1 MADPDGKP
9 QRAAGVPRWLPAV
22 LRSVLIGGYPLVVY
36 LGMTRWSPRT
46 LALVLAVA
54 LLPGLVLR
62 LREARREDVWPVL
75 RVPLSLLGLFAAAA
89 VASEPRLFMALP
101 VLVNLGLLANF
112 AASLRGPVSLVER
125 FARLQEPEL
134 PPGGPAYCR
143 KVTVVWCGFFV
154 ANAAVSAGLAVWAP
168 VAWWTLYTGLLA
180 YLLIGV
186 MFTVEYV
193 VRKATFRRF
202 GDALPDRLLRRLL
215 RA

>member
-1 MADPDGKP
+1 MADPDGMP
-9 QRAAGVPRWLPAV
+9 RRAAGAPRWLPAV
-22 LRSVLIGGYPLVVY
+22 VRSVVIGGYPLVVY

-46 LALVLAVA
+46 LALVLAAA
-54 LLPGLVLR
+54 LLPGLLLR
-62 LREARREDVWPVL
+62 LREARREDLWPVL
-75 RVPLSLLGLFAAAA
+75 RVPLSLAGLFAAAA
-89 VASEPRLFMALP
+89 LSGEGRLFLALP

-143 KVTVVWCGFFV
+143 KVTIVWCGFFV
-154 ANAAVSAGLAVWAP
+154 VNAAVCAGLALWAP
-168 VAWWTLYTGLLA
+168 VSWWMLYTGLIG

-193 VRKATFRRF
+193 VRKVTFRRF
-202 GDALPDRLLRRLL
+202 GDALPDRLLRRVL

>member
-22 LRSVLIGGYPLVVY
+22 VRSVMIGGYPLVVY

-46 LALVLAVA
+46 LALVLAAA
-54 LLPGLVLR
+54 LLPGLALR
-62 LREARREDVWPVL
+62 LREARREDLWPVL
-75 RVPLSLLGLFAAAA
+75 RVPLSLVGLFAAAA
-89 VASEPRLFMALP
+89 LSGEGRLFLALP

-143 KVTVVWCGFFV
+143 KVTVAWCGFFV
-154 ANAAVSAGLAVWAP
+154 ANAAVCAALAVWAP
-168 VAWWTLYTGLLA
+168 VRWWMLYTGLIG
-180 YLLIGV
+180 YLLIGL
-186 MFTVEYV
+186 MFTVEYI

-202 GDALPDRLLRRLL
+202 GDALPDRLLRRVLG
-215 RA
+215 A

>member
-1 MADPDGKP
+1 M
-9 QRAAGVPRWLPAV
+9 
-22 LRSVLIGGYPLVVY
+22 
-36 LGMTRWSPRT
+36 
-46 LALVLAVA
+46 
-54 LLPGLVLR
+54 LR
-62 LREARREDVWPVL
+62 LREARREDLWPVL
-75 RVPLSLLGLFAAAA
+75 RVPLSLFGLFAVAAL
-89 VASEPRLFMALP
+89 SGEQRLFMALP

-125 FARLQEPEL
+125 FARLQEPDL

-143 KVTVVWCGFFV
+143 TWTKIWCGFFV
-154 ANAAVSAGLAVWAP
+154 ANALVSAGLALWAP

-202 GDALPDRLLRRLL
+202 GDGLPDRLLRRLL

>member
-1 MADPDGKP
+1 M
-9 QRAAGVPRWLPAV
+9 
-22 LRSVLIGGYPLVVY
+22 LRSIVIGGYPLVVY
-36 LGMTRWSPRT
+36 FGMTRWNPRT

-62 LREARREDVWPVL
+62 LREARREDLWPVL
-75 RVPLSLLGLFAAAA
+75 RVPLSLFGLFAVAAL
-89 VASEPRLFMALP
+89 SGEQRLFMALP

-143 KVTVVWCGFFV
+143 TWTKIWCGFFV
-154 ANAAVSAGLAVWAP
+154 ANAAVSAGLALWAP
-168 VAWWTLYTGLLA
+168 ASWWMLYTGLLG

-186 MFTVEYV
+186 MFTVEFI
-193 VRKATFRRF
+193 VRKVTFRRF
-202 GDALPDRLLRRLL
+202 GDGLPDRLLRRLL